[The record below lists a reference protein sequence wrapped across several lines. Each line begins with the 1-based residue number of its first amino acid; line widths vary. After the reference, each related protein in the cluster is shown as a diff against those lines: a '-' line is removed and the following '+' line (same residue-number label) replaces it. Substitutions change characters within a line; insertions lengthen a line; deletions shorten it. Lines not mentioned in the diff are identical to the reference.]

1 MLSEEILRDFPLNS
15 LLDLMARKLQELEQ
29 LELEGTVIAV
39 RSLKHQQ
46 LAIIQKVIEEK
57 RIA

>member
-29 LELEGTVIAV
+29 LELEGTVMTV
-39 RSLKHQQ
+39 RNLKHQQ